1 MRISENHKGHHAP
14 MLEDVEIVIAL
25 IGMGIF
31 WIAWFIAHDRYHLSN
46 RQIAELVSYLS
57 LVLLAI
63 IGSAVL
69 ITTRR
74 SWREKQW
81 PHPPMVMSPKREDRF
96 VTEAQKRG
104 AVVPGYDIHG
114 RAWYWPDSVR
124 VMQGLLLGVARS
136 GQTPLLTH
144 IITW

>member
-69 ITTRR
+69 ITIRR
-74 SWREKQW
+74 SWRGEQR
-81 PHPPMVMSPKREDRF
+81 PPPPKVMFPQRGDRIVTEGQKRE
-96 VTEAQKRG
+96 AG
-104 AVVPGYDIHG
+104 
-114 RAWYWPDSVR
+114 
-124 VMQGLLLGVARS
+124 GLR
-136 GQTPLLTH
+136 
-144 IITW
+144 